1 MEQKKLKIGNY
12 TEKYNEDAQ
21 IKDMI
26 AQVRKLVR
34 EIPDTCIDELHD
46 PDTILVD
53 VVDAASCCETGI
65 AEEVFS
71 IWENSLDKKAVEE
84 LFYSLCGVTF
94 KDYLERCIRDTYQA
108 TGRECM

>member
-1 MEQKKLKIGNY
+1 MEQNNFNTENY
-12 TEKYNEDAQ
+12 TENYDADSQ
-21 IKDMI
+21 IKGMI
-26 AQVRKLVR
+26 VRVRNLVR
-34 EIPDTCIDELHD
+34 EISDTCINELHD
-46 PDTILVD
+46 PDTILAD

-71 IWENSLDKKAVEE
+71 IWEKSSDKKAVEE

-108 TGRECM
+108 SGRECA

>member
-1 MEQKKLKIGNY
+1 MKKNNY
-12 TEKYNEDAQ
+12 KTENHNDNLQ

-26 AQVRKLVR
+26 VQVRNLVH

-46 PDTILVD
+46 PDIILAD

-71 IWENSLDKKAVEE
+71 IWENSSDKKAVEE
-84 LFYSLCGVTF
+84 LFYSLCGITF
-94 KDYLERCIRDTYQA
+94 RDYLGQCIKNTYQA
-108 TGRECM
+108 NGKERA

>member
-1 MEQKKLKIGNY
+1 MKQKKQRTENY
-12 TEKYNEDAQ
+12 TENHNRDAQ
-21 IKDMI
+21 IMDII
-26 AQVRKLVR
+26 AQVRNLVH

-46 PDTILVD
+46 PDTILAD

-71 IWENSLDKKAVEE
+71 IWEKSSDKKAVEE

-108 TGRECM
+108 SGKECM

>member
-1 MEQKKLKIGNY
+1 MEQNNFNTENY
-12 TEKYNEDAQ
+12 TENHDADSQ

-26 AQVRKLVR
+26 AQVRKLIR

-46 PDTILVD
+46 PDTILAD

-84 LFYSLCGVTF
+84 MFYSLCGVTF
-94 KDYLERCIRDTYQA
+94 KDYLERCIRDTYHA

>member
-1 MEQKKLKIGNY
+1 MEQSNFNTENY
-12 TEKYNEDAQ
+12 TENHDPDPQ
-21 IKDMI
+21 IKDLI

-34 EIPDTCIDELHD
+34 KIPDTCIDKLHD
-46 PDTILVD
+46 PDTILAD

-65 AEEVFS
+65 SEEIFA
-71 IWENSLDKKAVEE
+71 IWENSSDKKAVEE

-94 KDYLERCIRDTYQA
+94 KDYLKRCVKDTYQA

>member
-1 MEQKKLKIGNY
+1 METNNY
-12 TEKYNEDAQ
+12 KTENYAENYNDNPQ

-34 EIPDTCIDELHD
+34 EIPDTCINELHD
-46 PDTILVD
+46 PDTILAD
-53 VVDAASCCETGI
+53 VVDVASCCETGI

-84 LFYSLCGVTF
+84 LFYSLCGVAF
-94 KDYLERCIRDTYQA
+94 KDYLGQCIENTYQ
-108 TGRECM
+108 TNGKECA

>member
-34 EIPDTCIDELHD
+34 EIPDT
-46 PDTILVD
+46 ILAD
-53 VVDAASCCETGI
+53 VVGAASCCETGI

-71 IWENSLDKKAVEE
+71 VWENSSDKKAVEE

-94 KDYLERCIRDTYQA
+94 KDYLERCIRDTYQ
-108 TGRECM
+108 TNGKECA